1 MGLSYSSIK
10 TKPMHLR
17 SLTGINHQT
26 FLKLLEVYS
35 QVWNAYN
42 KRYTLEG
49 KERRRASK
57 PKKNNVLPSIE
68 DKLLFVLYNLKNY
81 PLQEALAATFSMN
94 QPQAN
99 LWLKLLNKLLYQA
112 LDKTLSLPESVGY
125 ELKKAL
131 DNQPRI
137 IMDVTERPVERSLD
151 QDIQKEHYSGKKK
164 TQHKASADRKSQKK
178 DSFSQ

>member
-10 TKPMHLR
+10 TKPKQLR
-17 SLTGINHQT
+17 SLIGIDQQT
-26 FLKLLEVYS
+26 FLLLSAVFS
-35 QVWNAYN
+35 QVWNEYN

-49 KERRRASK
+49 KERIRASK
-57 PKKNNVLPSIE
+57 PKKNNILPTIE
-68 DKLLFVLYNLKNY
+68 DKLLFVLYNIKNY

-99 LWLKLLNKLLYQA
+99 LWLKLLNKLLYQT
-112 LDKTLSLPESVGY
+112 LDRTLSLPESVGY
-125 ELKKAL
+125 ELKHAL
-131 DNQPRI
+131 KNQPRI

-164 TQHKASADRKSQKK
+164 TLHKASLDCK
-178 DSFSQ
+178 